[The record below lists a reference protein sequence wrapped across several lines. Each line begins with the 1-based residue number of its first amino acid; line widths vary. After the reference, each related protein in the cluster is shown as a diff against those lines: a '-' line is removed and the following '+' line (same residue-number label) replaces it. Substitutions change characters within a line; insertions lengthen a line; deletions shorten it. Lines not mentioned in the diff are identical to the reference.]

1 MCIRDRSRSAPG
13 GRLQAGILTVSVN
26 DPRATV
32 ERTGALCV
40 RPLDVQTWPATARLV
55 EANNGVWGGC
65 WRMGFHVKVGKGR
78 TPAQNRTEKEQR
90 VREGCTHAALVIGG
104 DQRLGWCQFGS
115 PGELPEI
122 KCRCRYEKGSPPSLT
137 SILGTGCSSS
147 WVEVQRGGNPKRRLR
162 PPHQGMGMSSSGK
175 PASMSTGAVSY
186 THLRAHETVLDLVCR
201 LLLEKK

>member
-137 SILGTGCSSS
+137 G
-147 WVEVQRGGNPKRRLR
+147 
-162 PPHQGMGMSSSGK
+162 
-175 PASMSTGAVSY
+175 ASRASPLARACAAAVSP
-186 THLRAHETVLDLVCR
+186 TPQRRRPLPVEKHVMRQLGRAVSPSRSGIGT
-201 LLLEKK
+201 